1 MNENKA
7 VKSKIIFVFCLFAI
21 AFSVVIGKALKIQVI
36 DRADLLARAHSQ
48 FFRENKVYPKRG
60 NIFDRNGNPLAIN
73 IQTYSIFAMPKN
85 MSEGYKEISE
95 IKKIIPELDSAGLLR
110 EIRRRNKF
118 TWIARKIQLE
128 DDQVEKL
135 KALKGVYL
143 ESVPKR
149 LYPNHE
155 LASQMLGFVGVD
167 NKGLSGIEYLF
178 DEELKG
184 KPKILRYIIDN
195 KGRPIKFESTE
206 TQSSAKDITLT
217 IDKEL
222 QAIAE
227 KALKDAVIEHEA
239 NMGGI
244 GVMDSETGEILAMA
258 NYPTYDPNEVE
269 KSEVAHRRLAFVSDP
284 FEPGSTF
291 KSFTVASALENKIA
305 RLETNYYCELGR
317 LQVEDHVITESDS
330 NHKYEWLTV
339 SDILKYSSNIG
350 TTKIA
355 FDLTFPKLKETL
367 TKFHIGQKTGIQL
380 PSESR
385 GIFTD
390 EKNVPPLHL
399 SNMSFGQGVATTGIQ
414 MLSAYSAIANGGY
427 FVYPTLIKNARA
439 DEKRERILSEETVLQ
454 LEKMLVEAVEDGTG
468 TKAKIPYYVIAGKT
482 STAQRPDKNGGYS
495 GYVPGFIGYPV
506 NVSKRFVIYVYVDK
520 PKGKNYYGNAVAA
533 PVFKKVAQYMLY
545 KSKDLEAIAT
555 SDVEIKNNVDSIQ
568 VKHSS
573 ARVLGSG
580 VAPNFIGLDKR
591 SSRALAEKLDI
602 KTDSQGIGVVS
613 EQRPAPG
620 ESLGSDTVLKLI
632 FSPPSYE

>member
-1 MNENKA
+1 MNETKTIKA
-7 VKSKIIFVFCLFAI
+7 KIIFVFCLFAL

-48 FFRENKVYPKRG
+48 FFRETKVYPKRG
-60 NIFDRNGNPLAIN
+60 NILDRNLNPLAIN
-73 IQTYSIFAMPKN
+73 IQTYSIFTIPKN
-85 MSEGYKEISE
+85 MSRGYKELKE
-95 IKKIIPELDSAGLLR
+95 IKKIIPELDHGNLFR
-110 EIRRRNKF
+110 EVRRRNRF

-128 DDQVEKL
+128 DKQVEKL
-135 KALKGVYL
+135 KELKGVYL

-155 LASQMLGFVGVD
+155 LAAQILGFVGVD

-206 TQSSAKDITLT
+206 LGNSAKDIVLT
-217 IDKEL
+217 IDKDL
-222 QAIAE
+222 QSIAE

-239 NMGGI
+239 HMGGI

-269 KSEVAHRRLAFVSDP
+269 KSVVANRRLAFVSDP
-284 FEPGSTF
+284 IEPGSTF
-291 KSFTVASALENKIA
+291 KTFTIASALENKIA
-305 RLETNYYCELGR
+305 RSDTNYYCELGR
-317 LQVEDHVITESDS
+317 LKVDDHVITESDS

-339 SDILKYSSNIG
+339 SDILKYSSNVG

-355 FDLTFPKLKETL
+355 FDLTFPKLRETL
-367 TKFHIGQKTGIQL
+367 SLFHIGQKTGVQL

-385 GIFTD
+385 GILTD
-390 EKNVPPLHL
+390 EKNVSPLHL
-399 SNMSFGQGVATTGIQ
+399 SNISFGQGVATTGVQ
-414 MLSAYSAIANGGY
+414 MLAAYSAVANGGY
-427 FVYPTLIKNARA
+427 FVYPTLLKDAGG
-439 DEKRERILSEETVLQ
+439 EQKKERVLTEETVEQ
-454 LEKMLVEAVEDGTG
+454 LEKMLIGAVEEGTG
-468 TKAKIPYYVIAGKT
+468 DKAKIPYYTIAGKT
-482 STAQRPDKNGGYS
+482 STAQRPDKNGRYS
-495 GYVPGFIGYPV
+495 GYVPGFIGYPTNV
-506 NVSKRFVIYVYVDK
+506 NKRFVIYVYIDK
-520 PKGKNYYGNAVAA
+520 PEGKSYYGNTVAA

-555 SDVEIKNNVDSIQ
+555 TDSPIRNNVDSIQ

-573 ARVLGSG
+573 ARVLGDG
-580 VAPNFIGLDKR
+580 LAPNFLGLDKT
-591 SSRALAEKLDI
+591 SSRNLAEKLGVKIDAR
-602 KTDSQGIGVVS
+602 GIGVVS
-613 EQRPAPG
+613 RQSPAPG
-620 ESLGSDTVLKLI
+620 EAVDSETVMKLI